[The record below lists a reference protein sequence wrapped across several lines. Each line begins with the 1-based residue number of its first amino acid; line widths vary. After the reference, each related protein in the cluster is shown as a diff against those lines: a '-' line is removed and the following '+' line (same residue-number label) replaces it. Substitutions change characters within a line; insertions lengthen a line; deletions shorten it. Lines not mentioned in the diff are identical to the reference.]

1 MNTDN
6 GHIGTT
12 EEMEKRYGK
21 NNPSVVPVP
30 SKEISILKNW
40 GKKKRERYAEL
51 IKEEGATNE
60 QAFDVVENYKGIIP
74 EKYIHTGGIELAD
87 DFEMTMTNSITGEEK
102 VMEEGK
108 DYTVE

>member
-1 MNTDN
+1 MNVNN
-6 GHIGTT
+6 GDIGSMKK
-12 EEMEKRYGK
+12 METKYANEV
-21 NNPSVVPVP
+21 NNIVPVP
-30 SKEISILKNW
+30 SKEISILKGW

-74 EKYIHTGGIELAD
+74 EKYMGGIELAD
-87 DFEMTMTNSITGEEK
+87 DFEMTFKDAVTGEEK

-108 DYTVE
+108 DYTVK